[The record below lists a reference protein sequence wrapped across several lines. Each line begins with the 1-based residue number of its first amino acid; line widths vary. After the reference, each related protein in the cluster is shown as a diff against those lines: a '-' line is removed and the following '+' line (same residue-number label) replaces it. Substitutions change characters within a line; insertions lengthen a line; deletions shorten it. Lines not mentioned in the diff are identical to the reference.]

1 MISTLEKIDLTHAI
15 LNHSS
20 TLVVITN
27 RQGEIQVFNKACTR
41 LTGFS
46 YEEVKGSTIANRF
59 LLGEEIAE
67 FYNIFNRLIA
77 GFQIHEFE
85 CHWKTK
91 LEAPRLIHWTTNVQ
105 LDYQDRVEYVIFFG
119 MDVTEYRLNN
129 ARYASI
135 FKNLGVGILNINV
148 NGVVTDIN
156 AEFTRITG
164 LPADEVVGQYVTDLA
179 KQYSSPKDID
189 HVLNIISQLLVKKKI
204 ANIEFEF
211 RGKTLSVESIRES
224 YEGGLTAILRDVSK

>member
-1 MISTLEKIDLTHAI
+1 MSLALEKVDLTHAI

-27 RQGEIQVFNKACTR
+27 RRGEIQVFNKACTR

-46 YEEVKGSTIANRF
+46 YEEVKNSTIENRF
-59 LLGEEIAE
+59 LLGEEITE
-67 FYNIFNRLIA
+67 FYDIFNRLIA

-105 LDYQDRVEYVIFFG
+105 LDHNDRVEYVIFFG
-119 MDVTEYRLNN
+119 MDVTEYRLND

-135 FKNLGVGILNINV
+135 FKNLGVGILNIDI
-148 NGVVTDIN
+148 NGVIMEVN
-156 AEFTRITG
+156 AEFSRITG
-164 LPADEVVGQYVTDLA
+164 FSSDEIVGQPVRALVKKYVD
-179 KQYSSPKDID
+179 PKNIN
-189 HVLNIISQLLVKKKI
+189 HVLNVISQLLTKKQIK
-204 ANIEFEF
+204 NVEFEF
-211 RGKTLSVESIRES
+211 QGKVLSLESIRES
-224 YEGGLTAILRDVSK
+224 YEGGLTAILRDISN